1 MKNCWLLSRALKTAI
16 NDMMDLYFRGRV
28 FDNMSEITD
37 TYNQAKYVIF
47 HSVMQKYGT
56 INVHVDIKVTTDDVG
71 KFYVEEMQ
79 IKRI

>member
-1 MKNCWLLSRALKTAI
+1 MKNPWLKKRALKNAI

-47 HSVMQKYGT
+47 HSVIQKYGM

-71 KFYVEEMQ
+71 KFCVQEMH
-79 IKRI
+79 IKSI